1 MTNNLQDR
9 FREKF
14 VHDCENPDI
23 KCVGGDSSCIFRETE
38 KDFLDFTLSEV
49 EQAKKDLINQILTEA
64 PEEIVMMCF
73 CGELKDKY
81 NCDGYCNC
89 GAFIKNRRGYSGEEQ
104 GKMDGFNEANKQW
117 KDNLT
122 KLINSN

>member
-9 FREKF
+9 FRE
-14 VHDCENPDI
+14 I
-23 KCVGGDSSCIFRETE
+23 RERLIEAQTNKLE
-38 KDFLDFTLSEV
+38 KWGLRFNDDDYIDFILSEV
-49 EQAKKDLINQILTEA
+49 EQAKKDLINQILAEA